1 MTKKLE
7 DEIERLEEK
16 LYKINSHYGKLIT
29 ILRQQLKESGEC
41 SHKKTATYSWEH
53 DNGYG
58 VQTRH
63 YALYCLTCGL
73 EDKWP
78 DTKDGKYTFRENVK

>member
-1 MTKKLE
+1 MSKLE
-7 DEIERLEEK
+7 DEIEELEER
-16 LYKINSHYGKLIT
+16 LHQLDTYYGEKIVL
-29 ILRQQLKESGEC
+29 LRKQLKESGEC

-73 EDKWP
+73 DDKWP
-78 DTKDGKYTFRENVK
+78 DTKDGKYTFRKCL